1 MFTGDTPRL
10 GGRPDS
16 ATMVCESGQSG
27 AWSALANAASG
38 GVEQIAYHVDMSS
51 RDTRSRPP
59 AAGSSAY
66 PEPVRALI
74 DELAALP
81 GIGRRS
87 AERLAF
93 HILKSPE
100 PDALRLADAVRA
112 VKKTVRH
119 CRSCFNLGDSDRCAI
134 CSDPKRDRSR
144 ILVVEQPKDLIALE
158 QTGMYKGLYHVL
170 MGRLSPL
177 DNVGPGDL
185 TVAAL
190 FDRIKHPDKHAPEG
204 VEPVP
209 VGEVVLGLNPTVEGD
224 GTALYLAERLR
235 ALPVRVSRLARGLPT
250 GGSLEFANK
259 AVLADA
265 ISGRQEMM

>member
-1 MFTGDTPRL
+1 MAPARTNPTP
-10 GGRPDS
+10 
-16 ATMVCESGQSG
+16 TNG
-27 AWSALANAASG
+27 A
-38 GVEQIAYHVDMSS
+38 
-51 RDTRSRPP
+51 
-59 AAGSSAY
+59 SAY
-66 PEPVRALI
+66 PEPVRVLI
-74 DELAALP
+74 DELAKLP

-93 HILKSPE
+93 HVLKSE
-100 PDALRLADAVRA
+100 AADAHRLAEAVLE
-112 VKKTVRH
+112 VKRSVRH
-119 CRSCFNLGDSDRCAI
+119 CRSCFNLGDSDRCSI

-170 MGRLSPL
+170 MGRISPL
-177 DNVGPGDL
+177 DHVGPGDL

-190 FDRIKHPDKHAPEG
+190 FDRIDHPERHAPEG
-204 VEPVP
+204 VEPGGAG
-209 VGEVVLGLNPTVEGD
+209 VGVSEVVLGLNPTIEGD
-224 GTALYLAERLR
+224 GTALYLADRLKKKD
-235 ALPVRVSRLARGLPT
+235 VRVSRLARGLPT